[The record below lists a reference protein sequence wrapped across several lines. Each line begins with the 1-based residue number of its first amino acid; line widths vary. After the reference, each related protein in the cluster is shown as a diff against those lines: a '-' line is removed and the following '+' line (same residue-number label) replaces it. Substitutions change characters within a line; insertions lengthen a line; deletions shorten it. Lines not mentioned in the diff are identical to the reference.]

1 MDDLYFKI
9 NIVLN
14 ECSRYLCNF
23 EKKDFH
29 EFKITFI
36 EFINRPL
43 LQFVKSIQV
52 FLKTFKNKNVFM
64 LCVCLSQIRK
74 CLLLYE
80 TTISEQNNVLNFE
93 KVLNLYIIKRI
104 QKCFYKLEDC
114 LELIDL
120 TDSDEYPGKFIDQMN
135 NVLNALS
142 NRDNFEFIKPNID
155 KILFQAITIAKVA
168 DTIDNLEI
176 TSSSKHVLTAIQEFE
191 KININETDN
200 FFRFDYLSSSLSIL
214 ERRINTSVLHLIFK
228 IFNDPFCIIKKLIKK
243 CEDSVDTQLRDSSDL
258 SNMICDLDKYTDI
271 LIQVGLFSVA
281 CCKNDEYVIPLKSCI
296 SSLELLD
303 SDMVPAII
311 EFYLDPTSL
320 VKKTFLKLLINHWV
334 CEICEIQNLLDKIVD
349 PYAFIQTTIETSM
362 NIIDTIN
369 KSDPNTN
376 MDLYVY
382 LLNGMINLSKFIEK
396 IFTTTLFEN
405 KELSTTYKQY
415 KNALREY
422 NACLIYSQKTS
433 HSYNDSTKNQLLK
446 RCAIVIKYLKIIQ
459 TIISDMLDDKSLSEL
474 ENTNYILSKTKQS
487 SLSLSQNDN
496 LNSNDD
502 LSFLLTT
509 IQVQKSFYNNKSER
523 KTLNKLCHQ
532 DFNCSPS
539 ANETTYDNIVTM
551 DLTNI
556 LDNFIHESFD
566 MNKDNKNTVN
576 IWEEIG
582 IDTPTRI
589 QDLEDVDNKIIS
601 VKKCC

>member
-23 EKKDFH
+23 EKKEFH
-29 EFKITFI
+29 EYKIIFI
-36 EFINRPL
+36 ELINGPL

-52 FLKTFKNKNVFM
+52 FLKTFKNKNVYM
-64 LCVCLSQIRK
+64 LCVCLSQIQK

-80 TTISEQNNVLNFE
+80 TTISEQNKVLNFE
-93 KVLNLYIIKRI
+93 KVLSMYIIKRI

-114 LELIDL
+114 LEMIDL
-120 TDSDEYPGKFIDQMN
+120 TDVDEHPGKFIDQMN
-135 NVLNALS
+135 IVLNALS
-142 NRDNFEFIKPNID
+142 NRDHFELIKSNIN

-176 TSSSKHVLTAIQEFE
+176 TSSSKHVLTAIQQFE
-191 KININETDN
+191 KININETDS
-200 FFRFDYLSSSLSIL
+200 FFRYDYLSSSLSIL

-228 IFNDPFCIIKKLIKK
+228 IFNDPFLTIKKLIKK
-243 CEDSVDTQLRDSSDL
+243 CADSVDTQLRSSSDL
-258 SNMICDLDKYTDI
+258 HNMICDLDKYTDI
-271 LIQVGLFSVA
+271 LIQIGLFSVA

-362 NIIDTIN
+362 NIIDTIQ
-369 KSDPNTN
+369 KSDPNAN

-382 LLNGMINLSKFIEK
+382 LLNGMNNFSKFIEK
-396 IFTTTLFEN
+396 IFTLALSEN
-405 KELSTTYKQY
+405 KELSMTYKQY

-422 NACLIYSQKTS
+422 NACLIYNQKTS

-446 RCAIVIKYLKIIQ
+446 RCAIVIKYLKNIQ
-459 TIISDMLDDKSLSEL
+459 TIISDMLEDKSLSEL
-474 ENTNYILSKTKQS
+474 ENTYYILSKTKQS
-487 SLSLSQNDN
+487 SLSLLQ
-496 LNSNDD
+496 NDD
-502 LSFLLTT
+502 LDNNDDLNLLLTT
-509 IQVQKSFYNNKSER
+509 IQGQKSFYNKSER
-523 KTLNKLCHQ
+523 KISNKLCHQ
-532 DFNCSPS
+532 DYNCLPS
-539 ANETTYDNIVTM
+539 TNETTYDNIVTM

-556 LDNFIHESFD
+556 LDNFIHESFN
-566 MNKDNKNTVN
+566 MNKDNINKVN

>member
-1 MDDLYFKI
+1 
-9 NIVLN
+9 
-14 ECSRYLCNF
+14 
-23 EKKDFH
+23 
-29 EFKITFI
+29 
-36 EFINRPL
+36 
-43 LQFVKSIQV
+43 
-52 FLKTFKNKNVFM
+52 M

-93 KVLNLYIIKRI
+93 KVVSMYIIKRI

-114 LELIDL
+114 LEMIDL
-120 TDSDEYPGKFIDQMN
+120 TDVDEHPGKFIDQMN
-135 NVLNALS
+135 IVLNALS
-142 NRDNFEFIKPNID
+142 KRDHFELIKPNIN

-176 TSSSKHVLTAIQEFE
+176 TSSSKHVLTAVQQFE

-200 FFRFDYLSSSLSIL
+200 FFQYDYLSSSLSIL

-228 IFNDPFCIIKKLIKK
+228 IFNDPFFIIKKLIKK
-243 CEDSVDTQLRDSSDL
+243 CGDSVDTQLRNSSDL
-258 SNMICDLDKYTDI
+258 SNMINDLDKYTDV
-271 LIQVGLFSVA
+271 LIQIGLFSVA

-362 NIIDTIN
+362 NIIDTLQ

-376 MDLYVY
+376 VDLYVY
-382 LLNGMINLSKFIEK
+382 LLNGMINFSKFIEK
-396 IFTTTLFEN
+396 IFTLTLFEN

-422 NACLIYSQKTS
+422 NACLIYNQKTS
-433 HSYNDSTKNQLLK
+433 HSYNESTKNQLLK
-446 RCAIVIKYLKIIQ
+446 RCAIVIKYLKNIQ
-459 TIISDMLDDKSLSEL
+459 TITSDMLDDKSSSEL
-474 ENTNYILSKTKQS
+474 ENTYYILSKTKQS
-487 SLSLSQNDN
+487 SLSVLQNDN
-496 LNSNDD
+496 LDNNDD
-502 LSFLLTT
+502 LNLLLTT

-523 KTLNKLCHQ
+523 KTSNKLCHQ
-532 DFNCSPS
+532 DYNCLPS
-539 ANETTYDNIVTM
+539 TNETTYDNIVTM

-589 QDLEDVDNKIIS
+589 QDLEDVDNNFKS